1 MRFSYSIKDILLFI
15 QMAVAFMLA
24 PYGHLRFMSSFAFTD
39 PSQGPSANS
48 DGIISPEIVNGEC
61 VNGQICAQRA
71 ADLSHGPISQPGKR
85 KKIENWWNNGN
96 NQIAFSCG
104 AKGFVAIN
112 AEGDLREQLQTG
124 LPAGIYCD
132 VITGGV
138 VDAAESTCWRRWYCY
153 HRDSIKRIGS
163 VLAVSTQ
170 MSASD
175 KEKDNK
181 VYDSII

>member
-1 MRFSYSIKDILLFI
+1 MVQFRNL
-15 QMAVAFMLA
+15 
-24 PYGHLRFMSSFAFTD
+24 
-39 PSQGPSANS
+39 
-48 DGIISPEIVNGEC
+48 VNGE
-61 VNGQICAQRA
+61 
-71 ADLSHGPISQPGKR
+71 
-85 KKIENWWNNGN
+85 KIENWWSNGN

-124 LPAGIYCD
+124 LLAGIYCD

-138 VDAAESTCWRRWYCY
+138 VDAAENTCWRRWCCY
-153 HRDSIKRIGS
+153 HRDSTILNESKG

-170 MSASD
+170 VSASD

-181 VYDSII
+181 DMIVLSKFSYDCRQNCEVQKACRHRSTNLCNRS